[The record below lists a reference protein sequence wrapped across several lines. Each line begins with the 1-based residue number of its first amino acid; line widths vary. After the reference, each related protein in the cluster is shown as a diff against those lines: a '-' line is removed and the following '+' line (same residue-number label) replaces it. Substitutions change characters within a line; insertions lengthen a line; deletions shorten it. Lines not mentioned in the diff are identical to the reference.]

1 MLGGIWTTE
10 GGAKVGNSAL
20 DAGASIGAKGGAS
33 PAADDDQ
40 FMVESYGDRI
50 TGNELYGPESD
61 SGVDAEDF
69 S

>member
-1 MLGGIWTTE
+1 MLGGIWGIN

-20 DAGASIGAKGGAS
+20 DDGASTGAKGGAG

-40 FMVESYGDRI
+40 LVVESHGDRI
-50 TGNELYGPESD
+50 TGKELCGPGSD

-69 S
+69 G

>member
-10 GGAKVGNSAL
+10 RGAKVGNSAL
-20 DAGASIGAKGGAS
+20 DDGAGTGAKGGTS

-50 TGNELYGPESD
+50 TGNELYGPGSD